1 MEAVDN
7 GENILLK
14 CMVLDMFIEISWQKV
29 GSIDGV
35 L

>member
-14 CMVLDMFIEISWQKV
+14 CKVLDMFIEISWQKI
-29 GSIDGV
+29 G
-35 L
+35 